1 MLSYSPT
8 IKATADGSGCSHPHR
23 ESFKDF
29 ILQQGIPW
37 GNSVPCAAAFLHIN
51 IFCNVFQSFWISP
64 HSPQMAAQLG
74 IPDFLP
80 QVFVFSVLL
89 PHPPCLPPS
98 WNKEFRSC
106 QFSPGAISE
115 IGEQPENSNNA
126 SEISDLIPFFMLRLS
141 AIKISE
147 TDTSAVLAKP
157 LLHYELLTDFF
168 FIRSILSLLIK
179 PNLPLRMEG
188 RATTPR
194 KFSA

>member
-1 MLSYSPT
+1 MFYTQSKICVLHTQSKRNAGNLPQKGISSLLSYSPT

-51 IFCNVFQSFWISP
+51 IFCNVFQSLWISP

-98 WNKEFRSC
+98 WNKEFR
-106 QFSPGAISE
+106 A
-115 IGEQPENSNNA
+115 A
-126 SEISDLIPFFMLRLS
+126 SFPQEPFQR
-141 AIKISE
+141 
-147 TDTSAVLAKP
+147 
-157 LLHYELLTDFF
+157 
-168 FIRSILSLLIK
+168 
-179 PNLPLRMEG
+179 
-188 RATTPR
+188 
-194 KFSA
+194 